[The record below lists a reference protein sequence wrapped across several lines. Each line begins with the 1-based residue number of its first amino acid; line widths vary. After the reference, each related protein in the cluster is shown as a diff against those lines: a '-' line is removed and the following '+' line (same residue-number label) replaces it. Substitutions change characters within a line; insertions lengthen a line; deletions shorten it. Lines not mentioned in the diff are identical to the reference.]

1 MEMSASVRRLVLTA
15 HVTVS
20 VGWIGA
26 LAGFLVLAI
35 FGVVS
40 DDALTVRSCYLAMDV
55 VNRFVVVPAALLALG
70 TGIIQAMGTPW
81 GLLRHYWVVLKLVII
96 AAATVLLL
104 GKTGAISEIAR
115 ISGESALAGSD
126 LWGLR
131 LSILGHAVGGLAV
144 LLWAMVLGMYK
155 PRALTPLGQRAG
167 LPGR

>member
-1 MEMSASVRRLVLTA
+1 MEMSAPVRRLVLTV
-15 HVTVS
+15 HVMVS

-35 FGVVS
+35 VGVVS
-40 DDALTVRSCYLAMDV
+40 EDALTVRSCYLAMDL
-55 VNRFVVVPAALLALG
+55 VNRFVIVPAALLALG

-115 ISGESALAGSD
+115 ISAENALASSD
-126 LWGLR
+126 LRGLR
-131 LSILGHAVGGLAV
+131 FSIFGHAVGGLAV
-144 LLWAMVLGMYK
+144 LVWTLTLGMYK